1 MAWRLANSKQ
11 PFLYV
16 IRSGSICGSDWIDL
30 LPQGFAEAIGER
42 GDSWVCLWQAERGD
56 KATTEE
62 GDTGPDRLELR
73 VGALP
78 GCMGFSPILE
88 REMGQERDTERK
100 AWVCVFFR
108 VNGLC
113 TESVRRGWVRD
124 EWQGLGF
131 QFSPLIQKNLQ
142 GGEREGLE

>member
-42 GDSWVCLWQAERGD
+42 GV
-56 KATTEE
+56 
-62 GDTGPDRLELR
+62 RLN
-73 VGALP
+73 
-78 GCMGFSPILE
+78 MF
-88 REMGQERDTERK
+88 M
-100 AWVCVFFR
+100 